1 MKFKIKVPGSCG
13 EFVQGI
19 LNDEPF
25 LITCPIDLFTT
36 VTVSDLFRGQIG
48 LGWKA
53 KEMLKRT
60 LKYLGREKMNF
71 GIKLE
76 SELPHGKGMA
86 SSSAD
91 IAAVAKAVSFALREK
106 LRAGEIAKLAT
117 SIEPTDGIFYNGIV
131 AMNPVSGKVFHK
143 FDFVPKYKIAVFD
156 FGNKVNTLEFERRS
170 NLHLANLPLFQ
181 KNSFQNIFDFV
192 EISALANQKILYK
205 DKLREIIHFA
215 RSLGALGVNIA
226 HTGTVIGVFFDEDF
240 FDVEACALKIEK
252 NFPHIKFLMTTNLI
266 DGGFKIIYC
275 KE

>member
-25 LITCPIDLFTT
+25 LITCPIDL
-36 VTVSDLFRGQIG
+36 IG

-170 NLHLANLPLFQ
+170 NLHLANLPLL
-181 KNSFQNIFDFV
+181 NSFQNIFDFV